1 MFGKEYIMVIR
12 ILIAEDDPDI
22 NRLLGRILTRA
33 GYEVTAA
40 FSGSEARLLKPETF
54 DLVLLDLMLPGATGE
69 KLIEETRKVSTVPII
84 VISAKGQED
93 KLKVLKSG
101 ADDFIS
107 KPFDVEEVEV
117 RVQSLLRRSRDF
129 SAATAGEKK
138 LTLGKLILDPESREA
153 EVDGKPLTLTARE
166 FDILALLLRHP
177 NKVFTRQN
185 LFEVVWGEDYLGDDN
200 TMNVH
205 VSNLRSKL
213 QKLDPEGEYI
223 ATVWGVGFKAA
234 KQRQV

>member
-1 MFGKEYIMVIR
+1 MEKQKILVVDDDKHIAELISLYMMKEGYETQEIYDGKEAAAAVEDFQPD
-12 ILIAEDDPDI
+12 LI
-22 NRLLGRILTRA
+22 
-33 GYEVTAA
+33 
-40 FSGSEARLLKPETF
+40 
-54 DLVLLDLMLPGATGE
+54 LLDLMLPGATGE

-93 KLKVLKSG
+93 KLNVLKSG

-185 LFEVVWGEDYLGDDN
+185 LFEIVWGEDYLGDDN

>member
-1 MFGKEYIMVIR
+1 MEKQKILVVDDDKHIAELISLYMMKEGYETQEIYDGKEAAAAVEDFQPD
-12 ILIAEDDPDI
+12 LI
-22 NRLLGRILTRA
+22 
-33 GYEVTAA
+33 
-40 FSGSEARLLKPETF
+40 
-54 DLVLLDLMLPGATGE
+54 LLDLMLPGVTGE

-93 KLKVLKSG
+93 KLNVLKSG

-138 LTLGKLILDPESREA
+138 LTLGKLVLDPESREA

-185 LFEVVWGEDYLGDDN
+185 LFEIVWGEDYLGDDN